1 MTGRNKT
8 LRIFVC
14 LLVSMSAWAIDGPDS
29 DSPGFSFTAGDLVLN
44 SALEMSLTSMD
55 CSHLVHYLYE
65 QSGLTYIYADSR
77 RLYEGVEAFRR
88 VAQPRPGDLI
98 VWQGHVG
105 IVVDPE
111 QHSFGSALIQHTID
125 HDRAHAADVV
135 DIRQRIGLQDVEV
148 RALAG
153 LDCSAVILQL
163 HH

>member
-14 LLVSMSAWAIDGPDS
+14 LLVCMSAWAIAGPDS

-44 SALEMSLTSMD
+44 SALEISRTNMD

-88 VAQPRPGDLI
+88 VAQPQPGDLI

-105 IVVDPE
+105 IVVDPD
-111 QHSFGSALIQHTID
+111 QHRFVSALRSGVKVAFYDSRYWKRKGEPRFFHYITTTTTVSNQND
-125 HDRAHAADVV
+125 
-135 DIRQRIGLQDVEV
+135 
-148 RALAG
+148 
-153 LDCSAVILQL
+153 
-163 HH
+163 

>member
-1 MTGRNKT
+1 
-8 LRIFVC
+8 
-14 LLVSMSAWAIDGPDS
+14 MSAWAIDGPDS

-111 QHSFGSALIQHTID
+111 QHSFVSALRSGVKVAFYDSRYWKRKGEPRFFHYITATVSNQND
-125 HDRAHAADVV
+125 
-135 DIRQRIGLQDVEV
+135 
-148 RALAG
+148 
-153 LDCSAVILQL
+153 
-163 HH
+163 